1 MRGVRQ
7 AFTKRSLVRRRTTP
21 ICDGRLGS
29 GERCGSAAER
39 DRGWPVP
46 GSICSVILEKRFAG
60 RARSHRARAAPT
72 GFTFRT
78 CTALSSTTRARST
91 SPERAGIKKPGQME
105 WLTGFKSISTRI
117 TGAALRTV
125 RFATRRNECYADCR
139 AAPCGTVSQSVRG
152 QGPLPQAGP
161 ELFASRARSHRQCPL
176 PQARDCSHLSPAGC
190 PPASRRA

>member
-1 MRGVRQ
+1 MGGWDPGSDAGQ
-7 AFTKRSLVRRRTTP
+7 PQNGTGA
-21 ICDGRLGS
+21 GRC
-29 GERCGSAAER
+29 RVVSAALSWR
-39 DRGWPVP
+39 RGSRAGPAPTVRP
-46 GSICSVILEKRFAG
+46 ELFAG

-139 AAPCGTVSQSVRG
+139 AAPCGTVSQSVRR
-152 QGPLPQAGP
+152 QGPLPQSGP

-176 PQARDCSHLSPAGC
+176 PQARACAHLSPAGC
-190 PPASRRA
+190 LPEFPRG